1 MEPEA
6 LMNTA
11 TTLFFICYI
20 PEFYAN
26 YVNKNAN
33 WYNVLEK
40 VVMIMGTG
48 FALGYAINIKNDA
61 LIISSFKISSLLL
74 DSLKKKLFYNKNIS
88 FDLFSTQCKSLFHN
102 MCVFCEVNGID
113 VNSILHTNIEKLKA
127 RYGDKFSSHRAINRD
142 LEKERTILEQ

>member
-1 MEPEA
+1 MKSEA

-26 YVNKNAN
+26 YINKNAN

-48 FALGYAINIKNDA
+48 FALGYAVNIQNDA
-61 LIISSFKISSLLL
+61 LIINYAPLFGLDTIALFMRTYYAYKNRNRDVTIFDHIEDHIDNPIHTINSGSSLE
-74 DSLKKKLFYNKNIS
+74 SL
-88 FDLFSTQCKSLFHN
+88 
-102 MCVFCEVNGID
+102 
-113 VNSILHTNIEKLKA
+113 
-127 RYGDKFSSHRAINRD
+127 
-142 LEKERTILEQ
+142 